1 MSDTK
6 ILPKEAIVLPDPP
19 NPCGNYSAVVQHD
32 SLLFVSG
39 QLPLRDGEL
48 QYRGRLGAE
57 VDVATG
63 YQAARLCALN
73 ALAHIQRAV
82 TSFDTIVG
90 LARVEGYLQSV
101 PSFQDH
107 ARVLDGASD
116 LFYEVLG
123 KDGSHARAVFGVNSL
138 PLNSPVELVL
148 TARISWRRGRFWHRL
163 LVAHGPGPLECDTDQ
178 GV

>member
-1 MSDTK
+1 MNDQK
-6 ILPKEAIVLPDPP
+6 ILSEDAIVLPEPP
-19 NPCGNYSAVVQHD
+19 QPRGNYSAVVQHE

-39 QLPLRDGEL
+39 QLPLRNGEL

-73 ALAHIQRAV
+73 TLAQIQRAV

-107 ARVLDGASD
+107 VKVLDGASD

-123 KDGSHARAVFGVNSL
+123 KHGGHTRAVFGVSSL
-138 PLNSPVELVL
+138 PLNSPIELVL
-148 TARISWRRGRFWHRL
+148 TARISPHRARFWHRL
-163 LVAHGPGPLECDTDQ
+163 LGSGGSTA
-178 GV
+178 